1 MANDCL
7 LTKYKAVIDNDNL
20 EKYGYLKTKEV
31 TTASFVKNPMATSA
45 GKVFLTKGTLKN
57 TYTDETFE
65 AGVMYDSF
73 GTPDAIFSAL
83 STPIQFGTTDKY
95 AIKSVS
101 VIELSKLKYSFGIEN
116 LERITIDVPTEEA
129 NAIINKFTGLKYANL
144 LGNVSP
150 SAFKDLNS
158 LEYISCSDFL
168 EGEDMSIFPNKLRY
182 VFAHK
187 SRGTMHSMH
196 WLDANPR
203 TGYVCAIRD
212 GVDLGNDLDNYLI
225 SNAAA
230 TLGKSPS
237 AKDEWSGT
245 KINIYGTRTSASD
258 SAVATLKSLGL
269 TVVVNDETL

>member
-1 MANDCL
+1 MANNCL

-31 TTASFVKNPMATSA
+31 TTASFSKNPMATSA

-57 TYTDETFE
+57 TWTNETFE

-73 GTPDAIFSAL
+73 GTPDAQFSAL

-101 VIELSKLKYSFGIEN
+101 EIELSKLKYSFGIEN
-116 LERITIDVPTEEA
+116 LTGITIDVPTEEA
-129 NAIINKFTGLKYANL
+129 NAIINKFTGLKYAVL
-144 LGNVSP
+144 SGNVSP
-150 SAFKDLNS
+150 SAFEDLNS
-158 LEYISCSDFL
+158 LEYIECSDFL
-168 EGEDMSIFPNKLRY
+168 EGEDMSIFPNKLCY
-182 VFAHK
+182 VYAG
-187 SRGTMHSMH
+187 GTRRTMH

-203 TGYVCAIRD
+203 TGYVCAIRK

-237 AKDEWSGT
+237 ATNEWNGT

-258 SAVATLKSLGL
+258 SAVATLKSLGF